1 MQEDF
6 EPKTELSG
14 SLDPPSRKP
23 PTAVATG
30 SPGPEP
36 EDRRVAVTQSVAVAT
51 PNAFGRFLSRAFD
64 VIDEAADKVAEALNI
79 RPRSHT

>member
-14 SLDPPSRKP
+14 SLDPPSPKP

-36 EDRRVAVTQSVAVAT
+36 EDRRVAVTRSVTT